1 MISQQWEKQGEWGK
15 KSPKILVPTLSGL
28 ISKYLTIPSAS
39 EIEASILAWERT
51 LSKDGQL

>member
-1 MISQQWEKQGEWGK
+1 MISQQWEKQGEWE

-28 ISKYLTIPSAS
+28 ISKYLTISSAS
-39 EIEASILAWERT
+39 EIEVSILAWERT